1 MALNQLKTVFFKEFT
16 GYLNNFSV
24 FFIWGIYI
32 AVSLASAF
40 YFGSYFLI
48 DNSGLQSYF
57 RFQPAILA
65 LIVPAVTM
73 HLWTDEFRLGT
84 IEFLLSQPVDYFIL
98 VLGKFF
104 ASWTFCSL
112 MILLVLPLIMVSSF
126 FIDINFLSL
135 FSAFFGTLLLSGAFC
150 AVGCMVSALSSR
162 PVITYLVA
170 FFALWGIISLKFEA
184 LMTWFNLPETLPE
197 LNFSAL
203 YLNFISGRVSLDAFI
218 CFFSLTILALWAN
231 TAFISGRNR

>member
-104 ASWTFCSL
+104 ASWAFCSL

-135 FSAFFGTLLLSGAFC
+135 FSAFLGTLLLSGAFC

-170 FFALWGIISLKFEA
+170 FFAKNPLSKQFRRIRCDRPGKNNICIIIPSRTDDL
-184 LMTWFNLPETLPE
+184 
-197 LNFSAL
+197 
-203 YLNFISGRVSLDAFI
+203 